1 MDKVNFEA
9 DLLAL
14 ANKYQVHISGK
25 ATPINPEEDDFDITA
40 QATPQTTPVDTSPV
54 DTTPVDTTAPTDSQ
68 AV

>member
-40 QATPQTTPVDTSPV
+40 QATPV
-54 DTTPVDTTAPTDSQ
+54 DTTPVDTTTPTDSQ
-68 AV
+68 TV